1 MKTFKLFLTFTIL
14 TGVIYPLLIT
24 GIANLFFK
32 EKSRGSLVY
41 LNGNIVGS
49 SLIGQDFKSEKYF
62 HSRPSTGTYN
72 ANPSS
77 ASNQG
82 MTNKDLQSKIRER
95 KEKLKE
101 LNIAE
106 NNDYPYD
113 LLFASGSGLDPHISP
128 QSAKLQI
135 ERIAKARSFS
145 LEERLRLEKLVEE
158 KIEHRDYR
166 ILGEERVNVLLLTIL
181 TNYLQIYKKRKP
193 KRIKVN
199 LKSFLEWQQV

>member
-101 LNIAE
+101 LNIVE
-106 NNDYPYD
+106 NNDYPSD

-166 ILGEERVNVLLLTIL
+166 ILGEERVNVLLL
-181 TNYLQIYKKRKP
+181 
-193 KRIKVN
+193 N
-199 LKSFLEWQQV
+199 LGLDKMK

>member
-24 GIANLFFK
+24 GIA
-32 EKSRGSLVY
+32 
-41 LNGNIVGS
+41 
-49 SLIGQDFKSEKYF
+49 
-62 HSRPSTGTYN
+62 SRPSTGTYN

-166 ILGEERVNVLLLTIL
+166 ILGEERVNVLLL
-181 TNYLQIYKKRKP
+181 
-193 KRIKVN
+193 N
-199 LKSFLEWQQV
+199 LALDAIR